1 METNDFM
8 TKKFGAS
15 GIKRNMLADYFFG
28 DTVVIEEATDEIMQ
42 TLADSLE
49 NYMREM
55 YPDADEMFAFWSKDI
70 FTDDDV
76 LEVNAKYSESWKKY
90 WDLFGDFAIASGIKV
105 IPRKK

>member
-28 DTVVIEEATDEIMQ
+28 DMVVIEEVTDEVMQ

-49 NYMREM
+49 NHIRKM
-55 YPDADEMFAFWSKDI
+55 YPDADEMFALWSKDI
-70 FTDDDV
+70 FTDDDI
-76 LEVNAKYSESWKKY
+76 LEANAKYSESWKTY
-90 WDLFGDFAIASGIKV
+90 WDLFGDFVIASGIKV